1 MSKIT
6 GKGLVEFAKTKLG
19 VNYVYGAKGEIL
31 TSAKLDRLYKQYGST
46 GFPSDYYQRSKK
58 FIGTWCVDCSGLI
71 SWYTGKV
78 LGSSQLYSQ
87 AIKKEKISTLDN
99 APIGAILW
107 QSGHVGVYIGKENG
121 KHYCIEAKG
130 TLYGTVK
137 SEVNKCKFTHW
148 LIMDFIDYTEEEEV
162 KIIKR
167 GYSYG
172 NVTKELN
179 VVDVNGHYYVDAR
192 GLADLL
198 EKTVQYDPNTKVTT
212 FKNILKLLEI
222 EFNNEINKVEAIN
235 IDGNNFTKLRD
246 IVEKMLGYEV
256 GYNTNTKVVT
266 VKNKE

>member
-1 MSKIT
+1 MSSIT
-6 GKGLVEFAKTKLG
+6 NIGLVNFVKTKLG

-31 TSAKLDRLYKQYGST
+31 TSAKLDSLYKQYGST
-46 GFPSDYYQRSKK
+46 GFPNDYYQRSKK

-107 QSGHVGVYIGKENG
+107 QKGHVGVYIGKENG

-148 LIMDFIDYTEEEEV
+148 LIMDFINYVEEEEV
-162 KIIKR
+162 EIIKR
-167 GYSYG
+167 KYSYG
-172 NVTKELN
+172 NSVKELN
-179 VVDVNGHYYVDAR
+179 VVNVKDKYYVEAT
-192 GLADLL
+192 GIANLL
-198 EKTVQYDPNTKVTT
+198 GYTVDFNNNTKITT
-212 FKNILKLLEI
+212 FKNILNLLDI
-222 EFNNEINKVEAIN
+222 KFNDTINKVEAIN
-235 IDGNNFTKLRD
+235 VEGTNFVKIRQ
-246 IVEKMLGYEV
+246 IAEILGIEV
-256 GYNTNTKVVT
+256 GYDETTKT
-266 VKNKE
+266 VLLEINKI